1 MSGGRF
7 CLVNLLEVLISER
20 ILLYCFLIKEDINFW
35 EEDLT
40 SENQE
45 YVTVIMKYYN
55 SMP

>member
-7 CLVNLLEVLISER
+7 CLVNLQEVLISER